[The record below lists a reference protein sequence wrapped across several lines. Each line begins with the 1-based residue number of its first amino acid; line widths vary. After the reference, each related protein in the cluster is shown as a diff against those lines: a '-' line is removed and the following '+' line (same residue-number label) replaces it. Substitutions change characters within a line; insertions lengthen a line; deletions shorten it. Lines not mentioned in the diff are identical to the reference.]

1 MLKGKGVRPEVQI
14 EPENG
19 LVNMGGVLLDEH
31 SEKTIKI
38 KNICN
43 F

>member
-14 EPENG
+14 EPDNG
-19 LVNMGGVLLDEH
+19 LVNLGGVLLDEWA
-31 SEKTIKI
+31 ERTVKI
-38 KNICN
+38 KNVCN